1 MNNNKVCAEYFRG
14 NSAYRRCFSEFEKKW
29 KSYGRATGI
38 ITLKN
43 TSEEERRAI
52 GGILGKPF
60 YEDAIRFS
68 FTEFEESLQHTKFAP
83 INFEDV
89 LEAYFG
95 RKMITTKERQREAE
109 HGKADFFETVE
120 SYLTECTGPDSIAV
134 SWLQD
139 MFSQKKYGYQTVIRE
154 YGRDREKTEKLLKT
168 VGKALLLLED
178 IRKTEEEYPLAVFF
192 AEVSG
197 NPHYFDQGTTAGQLL
212 VYGMCYATEKC
223 YPENAHQWRELLL
236 SNGIVPDN
244 ISSIVHIYG
253 LRLQVA
259 GDWHPAYDAFCRR
272 REPCAVTMENLQE
285 LTAVQPTGDKV
296 YIVEN
301 EMVFSYLLKHLEQKN
316 VTLLCTS
323 GQLRSA
329 AVKLIP
335 FLLDSGA
342 EIYYSG
348 DIDPEG
354 IRIADRLWRKYG
366 ERIHVW
372 RMSEEDYEKSLSE
385 EEIGSISMK
394 KLETVE
400 NPVLCETAK
409 EIRKRKRAGYQEN
422 ILKDLLEDMD
432 SIDSIDTQLKK

>member
-1 MNNNKVCAEYFRG
+1 MNNNEACAAYFKE
-14 NSAYRRCFSEFEKKW
+14 NPAYQRCFSEFEKKW
-29 KSYGRATGI
+29 NSYGRVTGI

-43 TSEEERRAI
+43 TFEEERRAI
-52 GGILGKPF
+52 GGILGKTF
-60 YEDAIRFS
+60 YEDTVRFS
-68 FTEFEESLQHTKFAP
+68 FAEFEKGLQCTKFAP
-83 INFEDV
+83 VNFEEV
-89 LEAYFG
+89 LEVYFG
-95 RKMITTKERQREAE
+95 RKMITTQEKQREAE
-109 HGKADFFETVE
+109 REKTEFFENVE
-120 SYLTECTGPDSIAV
+120 NCLTECADPDSAGV
-134 SWLQD
+134 FWLRE
-139 MFSQKKYGYQTVIRE
+139 MFLQKKYGYQTVIRE

-178 IRKTEEEYPLAVFF
+178 IRETEEEYPLAVFS
-192 AEVSG
+192 AEISG

-212 VYGMCYATEKC
+212 VHGMCYAAQTE

-236 SNGIVPDN
+236 SGGIVPDN

-253 LRLQVA
+253 LRLQVR
-259 GDWHPAYDAFCRR
+259 GEWHPAYDSFCSLW
-272 REPCAVTMENLQE
+272 EPCAVTMENLQE

-329 AVKLIP
+329 AVKLMS

-348 DIDPEG
+348 DTDPDG
-354 IRIADRLWRKYG
+354 IRIADRLWKKYG
-366 ERIHVW
+366 DRIHVW
-372 RMSEEDYEKSLSE
+372 RMSEEDYVKSLSE
-385 EEIGSISMK
+385 EEIRNVSLK

-400 NPVLCETAK
+400 NPILRRTAK
-409 EIRKRKRAGYQEN
+409 EVRKKKRAGYQEN
-422 ILKDLLEDMD
+422 ILKDLLEDMEFERP
-432 SIDSIDTQLKK
+432 SRKQ

>member
-1 MNNNKVCAEYFRG
+1 MNNNEACAEYFRG

-29 KSYGRATGI
+29 KSYGRAAGI
-38 ITLKN
+38 VTLKN

-52 GGILGKPF
+52 GGILGKIF
-60 YEDAIRFS
+60 YEDTIRFP
-68 FTEFEESLQHTKFAP
+68 FAEFEKGLQCTKFAP
-83 INFEDV
+83 VDFEQV

-95 RKMITTKERQREAE
+95 RKMITTQERRREE
-109 HGKADFFETVE
+109 EREKADFFETVE
-120 SYLTECTGPDSIAV
+120 DYLTECSGSDSAAV
-134 SWLQD
+134 SWLRE
-139 MFSQKKYGYQTVIRE
+139 MFYEKKYGYQTVTRE
-154 YGRDREKTEKLLKT
+154 YGKDREQTEKLLKT
-168 VGKALLLLED
+168 VGRALFLLENMQE
-178 IRKTEEEYPLAVFF
+178 TEEEYPLAVFS

-212 VYGMCYATEKC
+212 VYGICYATEKC

-259 GDWHPAYDAFCRR
+259 GDWHPAYDVFCRR
-272 REPCAVTMENLQE
+272 QEPCAVTMENLQE

-335 FLLDSGA
+335 FLLDGGA

-400 NPVLCETAK
+400 NPVLRETAK

-422 ILKDLLEDMD
+422 ILKDLLEDMNRIK
-432 SIDSIDTQLKK
+432 SE

>member
-1 MNNNKVCAEYFRG
+1 MNNNEACAAYFRG
-14 NSAYRRCFSEFEKKW
+14 NSAYRRCFTEFEKKW

-52 GGILGKPF
+52 GGILGKQF
-60 YEDAIRFS
+60 YEDTMRFS
-68 FTEFEESLQHTKFAP
+68 FREFEKGLQRTKFAP
-83 INFEDV
+83 VNFKEV

-95 RKMITTKERQREAE
+95 RKMITTQEQRREE
-109 HGKADFFETVE
+109 EQEKVEFFERVEENLAAEYAGSDSTV
-120 SYLTECTGPDSIAV
+120 V
-134 SWLQD
+134 SWLRE
-139 MFSQKKYGYQTVIRE
+139 MYSQKKYGYQTVIRE
-154 YGRDREKTEKLLKT
+154 YGRDRENTEKLLKT
-168 VGKALLLLED
+168 VGRALILLED
-178 IRKTEEEYPLAVFF
+178 IRETEEEYPLAVFS

-212 VYGMCYATEKC
+212 VYGICYATEKC

-272 REPCAVTMENLQE
+272 QEPCAVTMENLQE

-301 EMVFSYLLKHLEQKN
+301 EMVFSYLLKHLKQKD

-348 DIDPEG
+348 DIDPDG

-366 ERIHVW
+366 DRIHVW

-394 KLETVE
+394 KLEAVE
-400 NPVLCETAK
+400 NPVLRETAG
-409 EIRKRKRAGYQEN
+409 EVRKKKRAGYQEN
-422 ILKDLLEDMD
+422 ILKELLEDMN
-432 SIDSIDTQLKK
+432 SMGK

>member
-1 MNNNKVCAEYFRG
+1 MNNNEACAEYFRG

-29 KSYGRATGI
+29 KSYGRAAGI
-38 ITLKN
+38 VTLKN

-52 GGILGKPF
+52 GGILGKIF
-60 YEDAIRFS
+60 YEDTIRFP
-68 FTEFEESLQHTKFAP
+68 FAEFEKGLQCTKFAP
-83 INFEDV
+83 VDFEQV

-95 RKMITTKERQREAE
+95 RKMITTQERRREE
-109 HGKADFFETVE
+109 EREKADFFETVE
-120 SYLTECTGPDSIAV
+120 DYLTECSGSDSAAV
-134 SWLQD
+134 SWLRE
-139 MFSQKKYGYQTVIRE
+139 MFYEKKYGYQTVTRE
-154 YGRDREKTEKLLKT
+154 YGKDREQTEKLLKT
-168 VGKALLLLED
+168 VGRALFLLENMQE
-178 IRKTEEEYPLAVFF
+178 TEEEYLLAVFS

-212 VYGMCYATEKC
+212 VYGICYATEKC

-259 GDWHPAYDAFCRR
+259 GDWHPAYDVFCRR
-272 REPCAVTMENLQE
+272 QETCAVTMENLQE

-335 FLLDSGA
+335 FLLDIGA

-400 NPVLCETAK
+400 NPVLRETAK

-422 ILKDLLEDMD
+422 ILKDLLEDMNRIK
-432 SIDSIDTQLKK
+432 SE

>member
-1 MNNNKVCAEYFRG
+1 MNNNEACAEYFRG

-29 KSYGRATGI
+29 KAYGRAAGI
-38 ITLKN
+38 VTLKN

-52 GGILGKPF
+52 GGILGKIF
-60 YEDAIRFS
+60 YEDTIRFP
-68 FTEFEESLQHTKFAP
+68 FAEFEKGLQCTKFAP
-83 INFEDV
+83 VDFEQV

-95 RKMITTKERQREAE
+95 RKMITTQERRREE
-109 HGKADFFETVE
+109 EREKADFFETVE
-120 SYLTECTGPDSIAV
+120 DYLTECSGSDSAAV
-134 SWLQD
+134 SWLRE
-139 MFSQKKYGYQTVIRE
+139 MFYEKKYGYQTVTRE
-154 YGRDREKTEKLLKT
+154 YGKDREQTEKLLKT
-168 VGKALLLLED
+168 VGRALFLLENMQE
-178 IRKTEEEYPLAVFF
+178 TEEEYPLAVFS

-212 VYGMCYATEKC
+212 VYGICYATEKC

-259 GDWHPAYDAFCRR
+259 GDWHPAYDVFCRR
-272 REPCAVTMENLQE
+272 QEPCAATMENLQE

-400 NPVLCETAK
+400 NPVLRETAK

-422 ILKDLLEDMD
+422 ILKDLLEDMNRIK
-432 SIDSIDTQLKK
+432 SEYNS

>member
-1 MNNNKVCAEYFRG
+1 MNNNKACAEYFKG
-14 NSAYRRCFSEFEKKW
+14 NPAYQRCFREFEKKW
-29 KSYGRATGI
+29 KSYGRVTGS

-43 TSEEERRAI
+43 TSEEERKAI
-52 GGILGKPF
+52 SGMIGKPF
-60 YEDAIRFS
+60 YEDTIRFS
-68 FTEFEESLQHTKFAP
+68 FPEFEKGLQRTKFAP
-83 INFEDV
+83 VNFEEV

-95 RKMITTKERQREAE
+95 RKMLTTQERRREE
-109 HGKADFFETVE
+109 EREKTDFFETVE
-120 SYLTECTGPDSIAV
+120 GYLAECSGSDSVAV
-134 SWLQD
+134 FWLRE
-139 MFSQKKYGYQTVIRE
+139 MFFEKKYGYQTVIRE
-154 YGRDREKTEKLLKT
+154 YGRDREQTEKLLKT
-168 VGKALLLLED
+168 VGRAIFLLENMQE
-178 IRKTEEEYPLAVFF
+178 TEEEYPLAVFS

-212 VYGMCYATEKC
+212 VHGMCYATEKD
-223 YPENAHQWRELLL
+223 YPANAHQWRELLL

-253 LRLQVA
+253 LRLQIN
-259 GDWHPAYDAFCRR
+259 GDWHPAYDTFCRR
-272 REPCAVTMENLQE
+272 QEPCAVTMENLQE

-335 FLLDSGA
+335 FLLDSGV

-348 DIDPEG
+348 DIDPDG

-366 ERIHVW
+366 DRIHVW
-372 RMSEEDYEKSLSE
+372 RMSEEDYTKSLSD

-400 NPVLCETAK
+400 NPVLRETAK

-422 ILKDLLEDMD
+422 ILKDLLEDMN
-432 SIDSIDTQLKK
+432 KMGKNKNHKM

>member
-1 MNNNKVCAEYFRG
+1 MNNNEACAEYFKG
-14 NSAYRRCFSEFEKKW
+14 NPAYRRCFLEFEKKW
-29 KSYGRATGI
+29 NSYGRAKGI
-38 ITLKN
+38 ITLKH

-52 GGILGKPF
+52 GGILGKTF
-60 YEDAIRFS
+60 YEDAIRFP
-68 FTEFEESLQHTKFAP
+68 FAEFEKGLQCTKFAP
-83 INFEDV
+83 VDFEQV

-95 RKMITTKERQREAE
+95 RKMLTTQERQKEAE
-109 HGKADFFETVE
+109 RGKADFFETVE

-168 VGKALLLLED
+168 VGKAILLLED
-178 IRKTEEEYPLAVFF
+178 IRETEEEYPLAVFS

-197 NPHYFDQGTTAGQLL
+197 NPHYFDQGTTGGQLL
-212 VYGMCYATEKC
+212 VHGMCYATEED
-223 YPENAHQWRELLL
+223 YPANAHQWRELLL

-253 LRLQVA
+253 LRLQVD
-259 GDWHPAYDAFCRR
+259 GDWHPAYDTFCRR
-272 REPCAVTMENLQE
+272 QEPCAVTMENLQE

-301 EMVFSYLLKHLEQKN
+301 EMVFSYLLKHLEQRN

-335 FLLDSGA
+335 FLLNSGA
-342 EIYYSG
+342 DIYYSG
-348 DIDPEG
+348 DIDPDG

-366 ERIHVW
+366 DRIHVW
-372 RMSEEDYEKSLSE
+372 RMSEEDYAKSLSE
-385 EEIGSISMK
+385 EEIGKISMK
-394 KLETVE
+394 KLDAVE
-400 NPVLCETAK
+400 NPVLRETAR
-409 EIRKRKRAGYQEN
+409 EVRKKKKAGYQEN
-422 ILKDLLEDMD
+422 ILKDLLEDMNRIKPD
-432 SIDSIDTQLKK
+432 KK

>member
-1 MNNNKVCAEYFRG
+1 MNNNEACAAYFKG
-14 NSAYRRCFSEFEKKW
+14 NPAYRRCFSEFEKKW
-29 KSYGRATGI
+29 NSYGRAKGI
-38 ITLKN
+38 ITLKH

-52 GGILGKPF
+52 GGILGKTF
-60 YEDAIRFS
+60 YEDAIRFP
-68 FTEFEESLQHTKFAP
+68 FTEFEKGLQSTKFAP
-83 INFEDV
+83 VNFEEV

-95 RKMITTKERQREAE
+95 RKMITTQKMRMEEERSRAE
-109 HGKADFFETVE
+109 LFETVE
-120 SYLTECTGPDSIAV
+120 GCLAEGAGPDSIVV
-134 SWLQD
+134 SWLRE
-139 MFSQKKYGYQTVIRE
+139 MYSKKKYGYQTVIRE
-154 YGRDREKTEKLLKT
+154 YGRDRERTEKLLKT
-168 VGKALLLLED
+168 VGRALVLLED
-178 IRKTEEEYPLAVFF
+178 IRETQEEYPLAVFS
-192 AEVSG
+192 AEISG

-212 VYGMCYATEKC
+212 VHGVCYATRTD

-253 LRLQVA
+253 LRLQIG

-272 REPCAVTMENLQE
+272 QEPCAVTMENLQE
-285 LTAVQPTGDKV
+285 LTAVQPTGDRV

-348 DIDPEG
+348 DIDPDG

-366 ERIHVW
+366 DRIRVW
-372 RMSEEDYEKSLSE
+372 RMARRDYERSLSE
-385 EEIGSISMK
+385 EVIGNISMK

-400 NPVLCETAK
+400 NPILRETA
-409 EIRKRKRAGYQEN
+409 EEVRKKKKAGYQEN
-422 ILKDLLEDMD
+422 ILTDLVEDMD
-432 SIDSIDTQLKK
+432 GK